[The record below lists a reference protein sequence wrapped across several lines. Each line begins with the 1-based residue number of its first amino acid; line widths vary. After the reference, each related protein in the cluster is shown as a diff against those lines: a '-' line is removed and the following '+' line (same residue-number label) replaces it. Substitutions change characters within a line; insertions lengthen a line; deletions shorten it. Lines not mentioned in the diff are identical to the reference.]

1 LDTPFSI
8 LSLKD
13 FREDQR
19 AFSNKLGENFRE
31 WGFCGL
37 KDHGIDTDLLN
48 DTQELF
54 KEFFDLPDDFKKKK
68 NSQNFELFSLVF
80 LSTNKNKLIST
91 RFVTPFFVRLC
102 SK

>member
-1 LDTPFSI
+1 MDTPFSI

-54 KEFFDLPDDFKKKK
+54 KEFFDLPDDFKKK
-68 NSQNFELFSLVF
+68 F
-80 LSTNKNKLIST
+80 LSLHCMVQEDILLLKQKLLKIA
-91 RFVTPFFVRLC
+91 
-102 SK
+102 